1 MSTDK
6 ALDILRSRQFLHQ
19 RHCTPDADNPLCHT
33 PCRVMHD
40 LLYCATN
47 PPSTVMVCPVT
58 NEAASEQ
65 SQTTASAISSG
76 CPIRPTGSLAII
88 RAIRSGSCIPC
99 AVIGV
104 AIYPGQTQLTRI
116 PCCAYSNAAVFV
128 RPTTPCLL
136 ATYAALPV
144 SPTNPATEA
153 VLITAPPPCWSI
165 WPISYFIHSQTP

>member
-33 PCRVMHD
+33 PCCVSHG

-58 NEAASEQ
+58 NDAASEQ
-65 SQTTASAISSG
+65 SHTTASAISSG
-76 CPIRPTGSLAII
+76 VPTRPIGSLAMM
-88 RAIRSGSCIPC
+88 RALRSGLLKPLS
-99 AVIGV
+99 VMGV
-104 AIYPGQTQLTRI
+104 WITPGQTQLTRI

-128 RPTTPCLL
+128 SPTTPCLL
-136 ATYAALPV
+136 AT
-144 SPTNPATEA
+144 
-153 VLITAPPPCWSI
+153 
-165 WPISYFIHSQTP
+165 

>member
-76 CPIRPTGSLAII
+76 VPTRPMGSLAMM
-88 RAIRSGSCIPC
+88 RALRSGSLKPI

-104 AIYPGQTQLTRI
+104 WITPGQTHLTRI
-116 PCCAYSNAAVFV
+116 PWWAYSSAAVLV

-136 ATYAALPV
+136 AT
-144 SPTNPATEA
+144 
-153 VLITAPPPCWSI
+153 
-165 WPISYFIHSQTP
+165 